1 MTQAIS
7 YGLTTAEKARRF
19 AMEPAETTELAF
31 PMTSDRTTARMN
43 LVSGLLDD
51 VAYNA
56 ARKVENVSL
65 YEQGRVFLRDKDNDR
80 PREVEH
86 VAGALTGLF
95 RKSTWHDDKLAAGFY
110 LAKGIVDFLLNSLA
124 VSGRIEY
131 RATSSHEAMHPGRTA
146 DIYLDDDFIGYVGE
160 VHPSVAKE
168 YRLKRVYVFEL
179 NLQRSLMLRRRNQ
192 FTNLFPSIRP
202 SVAILLWSFRLRL
215 RISKLSIASRKT
227 VGLILRIFACLTF
240 TRAKISARAS
250 DL

>member
-110 LAKGIVDFLLNSLA
+110 LAKELS
-124 VSGRIEY
+124 
-131 RATSSHEAMHPGRTA
+131 TSC
-146 DIYLDDDFIGYVGE
+146 
-160 VHPSVAKE
+160 
-168 YRLKRVYVFEL
+168 
-179 NLQRSLMLRRRNQ
+179 
-192 FTNLFPSIRP
+192 SIRWLFQVESNIVQRLLTRQCILGARP
-202 SVAILLWSFRLRL
+202 IFILMTILSDMSVKFIKRCQRISPETRLR
-215 RISKLSIASRKT
+215 
-227 VGLILRIFACLTF
+227 V
-240 TRAKISARAS
+240 RA
-250 DL
+250 